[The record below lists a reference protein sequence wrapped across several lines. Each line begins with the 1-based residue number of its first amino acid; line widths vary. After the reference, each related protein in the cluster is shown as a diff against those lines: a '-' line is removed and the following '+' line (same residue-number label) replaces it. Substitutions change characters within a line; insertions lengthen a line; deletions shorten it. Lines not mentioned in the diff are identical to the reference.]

1 MTVRRF
7 GPVLGAGVQVE
18 EKEGEKTI
26 QPAPL
31 GVTIFMGEFVKGPVG
46 EPGFPAGKIDY
57 GKRYSLRRTPESEA
71 PTSALDFY
79 RLGQGAGELIP
90 YRVTAGDEVKALLT
104 LYNRQGTGA
113 APSSG
118 RAVLGE
124 LYAKNGGRW
133 AGQRAV
139 HVDEI
144 TGAGDLTA
152 TTLDTGDT
160 MIENEWAG
168 GTLQLKKVT
177 TKTYRIVGNTAA
189 GVISV
194 EGDQDLLTDW
204 TAGAGTPANRYVLS
218 RENVDHLG
226 NDMHLA
232 AEVVDGQFN
241 PTTEFGIRIYED
253 DVLVKRW
260 DDLSTDPTKANYW
273 VKVINDDK
281 GNHWVTAVDT
291 FTGDK
296 TVASARPA
304 NFYGVSKTLTALT
317 LTLPDPDVTVNSV
330 GGADPTVLISSLG
343 NLVRSQVITG
353 TVENAGADMRWTTS
367 LGTLDLLQAGFN
379 GVAQDLGEELINLT
393 VTNGGTV
400 LADGDTIVIVV
411 LALAPNEAKGG
422 RIWPDVVN
430 EPTLSFIVDSNT
442 RTTVSVRTGLD
453 LTDGG
458 SIVAGEEFMLT
469 YRQEFEGG
477 HNGSAVT
484 DADFLDGLD
493 AVTSTL
499 NRIFGKNK
507 GLCKLATPG
516 IVSAAVVKAAL
527 EYASAR
533 NYQYIVEI
541 PSSITGE
548 AEAVDHINTT
558 IGRSDYGFTYF
569 PSYGSVLD
577 PDATPG
583 ASDVPLKQQS
593 LTGMILGRHA
603 LVAKNY
609 DGYHKAP
616 ADIGVTLPDVLELPT
631 GDPETAI
638 ALNEEV
644 LNPQGINVV
653 KFRQGTVI
661 VWGDRTISPTTEWKW
676 LHQRSLMSHYENLL
690 RENFDWIVFSIN
702 DPDTQELASTTLRAF
717 FLPEWIKRAIRGDK
731 FQDAFKLK
739 IDAENN
745 TDATRAAGDLNA
757 EILLRLA
764 DTVER
769 FKIVIGKQGIFDAV
783 E

>member
-1 MTVRRF
+1 
-7 GPVLGAGVQVE
+7 
-18 EKEGEKTI
+18 
-26 QPAPL
+26 
-31 GVTIFMGEFVKGPVG
+31 
-46 EPGFPAGKIDY
+46 
-57 GKRYSLRRTPESEA
+57 
-71 PTSALDFY
+71 
-79 RLGQGAGELIP
+79 
-90 YRVTAGDEVKALLT
+90 
-104 LYNRQGTGA
+104 
-113 APSSG
+113 
-118 RAVLGE
+118 
-124 LYAKNGGRW
+124 
-133 AGQRAV
+133 
-139 HVDEI
+139 
-144 TGAGDLTA
+144 
-152 TTLDTGDT
+152 
-160 MIENEWAG
+160 
-168 GTLQLKKVT
+168 
-177 TKTYRIVGNTAA
+177 
-189 GVISV
+189 
-194 EGDQDLLTDW
+194 
-204 TAGAGTPANRYVLS
+204 
-218 RENVDHLG
+218 
-226 NDMHLA
+226 
-232 AEVVDGQFN
+232 
-241 PTTEFGIRIYED
+241 
-253 DVLVKRW
+253 
-260 DDLSTDPTKANYW
+260 
-273 VKVINDDK
+273 
-281 GNHWVTAVDT
+281 
-291 FTGDK
+291 
-296 TVASARPA
+296 
-304 NFYGVSKTLTALT
+304 
-317 LTLPDPDVTVNSV
+317 VTV
-330 GGADPTVLISSLG
+330 
-343 NLVRSQVITG
+343 
-353 TVENAGADMRWTTS
+353 
-367 LGTLDLLQAGFN
+367 
-379 GVAQDLGEELINLT
+379 
-393 VTNGGTV
+393 
-400 LADGDTIVIVV
+400 
-411 LALAPNEAKGG
+411 
-422 RIWPDVVN
+422 
-430 EPTLSFIVDSNT
+430 
-442 RTTVSVRTGLD
+442 
-453 LTDGG
+453 
-458 SIVAGEEFMLT
+458 
-469 YRQEFEGG
+469 
-477 HNGSAVT
+477 
-484 DADFLDGLD
+484 ADFLDGLD